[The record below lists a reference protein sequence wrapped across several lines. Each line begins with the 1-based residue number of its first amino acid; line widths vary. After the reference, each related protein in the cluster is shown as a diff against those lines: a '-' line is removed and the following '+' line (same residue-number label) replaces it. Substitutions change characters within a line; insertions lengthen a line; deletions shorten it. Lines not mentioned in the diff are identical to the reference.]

1 MNPYLTKWLVPMS
14 NTEIE
19 IKKSKVDLNYASDK
33 KPVQSDPSPE
43 AKPLP
48 KVTIDG
54 KAYEFKPGDTIMEV
68 AERYKLHEE
77 IPRYCYHPGMPVAG
91 TCRMCTVEVEK
102 APKLMTSCS
111 TPAADGM
118 VVHTRS
124 EKVMKSRTGVMDM
137 LLTNHPL
144 DCPVCDK
151 AGECSLQDYN
161 FEYGPAKSNFKE
173 EKRVYDNATTKKL
186 SDKITLN
193 MNRCVHCERCVR
205 FTDDVTKTND
215 LVMVN
220 RGWHKE
226 LEAADP
232 EKGLYNDYQG
242 CLTDFCPV
250 GALTM
255 NDFRF
260 QKRAWFLDK
269 KASICDRCSKGCNI
283 EVHSDKDIVYRYVP
297 IHNEMVNGHWMCD
310 EGRLSYNDLMSPMR
324 IISPLIKHNDSLTST
339 SMETLMEEIRRA
351 VHSASSVQLVIGTD
365 ATREEAAL
373 LKDKVPA
380 ALNKNMSV
388 SYYNGYVTTS
398 KDDAKLDNLL
408 RMKDKTPNTRGV
420 EEQGLSALQNGELNA
435 DVAILFRNGRAG
447 IPKMSSHQK
456 LILWGVWNAE
466 EIKALP
472 SKNVIAV
479 IPGHATIEKAGSYK
493 NADGIVQKFH
503 PAIIHRGGALSAHQV
518 VGIMKSN

>member
-1 MNPYLTKWLVPMS
+1 MS
-14 NTEIE
+14 NTHVHEVKY
-19 IKKSKVDLNYASDK
+19 KKEDLNYVSAK
-33 KPVQSDPSPE
+33 KPVHSDPSPD

-54 KAYEFKPGDTIMEV
+54 KQYEFKPGDTIMEV
-68 AERYKLHEE
+68 AERYKIHKE
-77 IPRYCYHPGMPVAG
+77 IPRYCYHPGLPIAG

-111 TPAADGM
+111 TPAGDGM

-124 EKVMKSRTGVMDM
+124 EKVLKSRNGVQDF

-151 AGECSLQDYN
+151 AGECELQDFT
-161 FEYGPAKSNFKE
+161 FEYGPPKSIFKE
-173 EKRVYDNATTKKL
+173 EKRVYEDATTKKL
-186 SDKITLN
+186 SDKVTLN

-205 FTDDVTKTND
+205 FTDDVTKSHD

-226 LEAADP
+226 LEATDP
-232 EKGLYNDYQG
+232 TVGLTNDYQG

-260 QKRAWFLDK
+260 QKRAWFLSK
-269 KASICDRCSKGCNI
+269 KASICDGCSKGCNI
-283 EVHSDKDIVYRYVP
+283 EVHHENDIVYRYTP

-310 EGRLSYNDLMSPMR
+310 AGRLSYNDIMNPIR
-324 IISPLIKHNDSLTST
+324 VISPLLKHNNTLAST
-339 SMETLMEEIRRA
+339 TMNTLLGA
-351 VHSASSVQLVIGTD
+351 LKQQLKASGNVELVVGTD
-365 ATREEAAL
+365 SSREEANL
-373 LKDKVPA
+373 LKEKFSDAVGVSVK
-380 ALNKNMSV
+380 V
-388 SYYNGYVTTS
+388 SYFNGTQGVSTS
-398 KDDAKLDNLL
+398 KDDKKMDHLL
-408 RMKDKTPNTRGV
+408 IMKDKTPNTRGV
-420 EEQGLSALQNGELNA
+420 EDEGLSALANGEVTS
-435 DVAILFRNGRAG
+435 DIAIIFRNGRAG
-447 IPKMSSHQK
+447 VPKMSSSQK
-456 LILWGVWNAE
+456 VILWGVWNLD

-472 SKNVIAV
+472 TQNILGV
-479 IPGHATIEKAGSYK
+479 IPGLATIEKAGSFK

-503 PAIIHRGGALSAHQV
+503 PAITHRGGAQAAHQV
-518 VGIMKSN
+518 VGEFKSLT

>member
-1 MNPYLTKWLVPMS
+1 MS

-19 IKKSKVDLNYASDK
+19 IKKPKVDLNYASDK
-33 KPVQSDPSPE
+33 KPVHSDPNPE

-48 KVTIDG
+48 KITIDG
-54 KAYEFKPGDTIMEV
+54 KTYEFRPGDTIMQV
-68 AERYKLHEE
+68 TERYKVHEE
-77 IPRYCYHPGMPVAG
+77 IPRYCYHPGMPIAG

-124 EKVMKSRTGVMDM
+124 DKVLKSRTGVMEM

-151 AGECSLQDYN
+151 AGECELQDYN
-161 FEYGPAKSNFKE
+161 YEYGPGTSNFKE
-173 EKRVYDNATTKKL
+173 TKRVFADATTKKL
-186 SDKITLN
+186 SDKVTLN

-232 EKGLYNDYQG
+232 EKGLTNDYQG

-260 QKRAWFLDK
+260 KKRSWFLTRK
-269 KASICDRCSKGCNI
+269 PSICDRCSKGCNI
-283 EVHSDKDIVYRYVP
+283 EVHSDADVIYRYVP

-310 EGRLSYNDLMSPMR
+310 EGRLSYHSYTDATR
-324 IISPLIKHNDSLTST
+324 IISPLMKYNDALHST
-339 SMETLMEEIRRA
+339 SLETLMGELKKQI
-351 VHSASSVQLVIGTD
+351 SAANSVQLVIGTD

-373 LKDKVPA
+373 LKEKASA
-380 ALNKNMSV
+380 AFNKSMEV
-388 SYYNGYVTTS
+388 SYYNGYVNTS
-398 KDDAKLDNLL
+398 AEDAKLDNLL
-408 RMKDKTPNTRGV
+408 RMKDKTPNTKGV
-420 EEQGLSALQNGELNA
+420 EEQGIAPLKNGEITA
-435 DVAILFRNGRAG
+435 EVAIIFRNGRAG
-447 IPKMSSHQK
+447 IPKMKADQK
-456 LILWGVWNAE
+456 VILWGVWNHNE
-466 EIKALP
+466 LKELP
-472 SKNVIAV
+472 TKNILGVIA
-479 IPGHATIEKAGSYK
+479 GHATVEKAGSYK

-503 PAIIHRGGALSAHQV
+503 PAIIHRGGAVSAHQV
-518 VGIMKSN
+518 VGVLNTLN

>member
-1 MNPYLTKWLVPMS
+1 MS
-14 NTEIE
+14 NTTEID
-19 IKKSKVDLNYASDK
+19 IKKPKVDLNYASDK
-33 KPVQSDPSPE
+33 KPVHSDTGPE

-54 KAYEFKPGDTIMEV
+54 KSYEFKPGDTIMQV
-68 AERYKLHEE
+68 AERYKVHEE
-77 IPRYCYHPGMPVAG
+77 IPRYCYHPGMPIAG

-124 EKVMKSRTGVMDM
+124 DKVMKSRTGVMEF

-151 AGECSLQDYN
+151 AGECELQDYN
-161 FEYGPAKSNFKE
+161 YEYGPGTSNFKE
-173 EKRVYDNATTKKL
+173 EKRVFEEATTKKL
-186 SDKITLN
+186 SDKVTLN

-226 LEAADP
+226 LEPTTEA
-232 EKGLYNDYQG
+232 GLTSDYQG

-250 GALTM
+250 GALTW

-260 QKRAWFLDK
+260 KKRSWFLSK
-269 KASICDRCSKGCNI
+269 KPSICDRCSKGCNI
-283 EVHSDKDIVYRYVP
+283 EVHSDAEIVYRYVP

-310 EGRLSYNDLMSPMR
+310 SGRSSFVDYMNPLR
-324 IISPLIKHNDSLTST
+324 VISPLMKHNDGLHST
-339 SMETLMEEIRRA
+339 TLPTLLGELHQ
-351 VHSASSVQLVIGTD
+351 VFKNASSVQLVIGTD

-373 LKDKVPA
+373 LKEKVPG
-380 ALNKNMSV
+380 LVGKNVSV
-388 SYYNGYVTTS
+388 SFYNGTNGVS
-398 KDDAKLDNLL
+398 SSADDKKLDHLL
-408 RMKDKTPNTRGV
+408 KMKDLTPNTKGV
-420 EEQGLSALQNGELNA
+420 EEQGISPLAGGEVTA
-435 DVAILFRNGRAG
+435 DVAILFRNGRSG
-447 IPKMSSHQK
+447 IPKMKADQK
-456 LILWGVWNAE
+456 IILWGVWSQE
-466 EIKALP
+466 DLKAFP
-472 SKNVIAV
+472 SQNILGVIA
-479 IPGHATIEKAGSYK
+479 GHATIEKEGSYK
-493 NADGIVQKFH
+493 NTDGIVQKFH
-503 PAIIHRGGALSAHQV
+503 PAITHKGGAMSAHQV
-518 VGIMKSN
+518 VSVWKSLT

>member
-1 MNPYLTKWLVPMS
+1 MS
-14 NTEIE
+14 NTKEYE
-19 IKKSKVDLNYASDK
+19 IKKPKVDLNYASAK
-33 KPVQSDPSPE
+33 KPVQSSSGPD

-48 KVTIDG
+48 KVSIDG
-54 KAYEFKPGDTIMEV
+54 KSYEFNPGDTIMEV
-68 AERYKLHEE
+68 AERYKIHED

-118 VVHTRS
+118 VVHTKS
-124 EKVMKSRTGVMDM
+124 EKVMKSRTGVMDF

-151 AGECSLQDYN
+151 AGECSLQNYN
-161 FEYGPAKSNFKE
+161 FEYGPAVSNFKE
-173 EKRVYDNATTKKL
+173 EKRVYEDATTKKL
-186 SDKITLN
+186 SDKVTLN

-226 LEAADP
+226 LDVAD
-232 EKGLYNDYQG
+232 ERGLFNDYQG

-260 QKRAWFLDK
+260 HKRSWFLTK
-269 KASICDRCSKGCNI
+269 KPSICDRCSKGCNI
-283 EVHSDKDIVYRYVP
+283 EVHSDAEVVYRYVP

-310 EGRLSYNDLMSPMR
+310 EGRLSYNDFMNPQR
-324 IISPLIKHNDSLTST
+324 VISPLMMHNGELHST
-339 SMETLMEEIRRA
+339 SIETLTVEIKKQLSTA
-351 VHSASSVQLVIGTD
+351 VSIQLVIGTD

-373 LKDKVPA
+373 LKEKIPSLLGKPA
-380 ALNKNMSV
+380 QV
-388 SYYNGYVTTS
+388 YYFNGTQGVTSS
-398 KDDAKLDNLL
+398 KDDTKLDHLL
-408 RMKDKTPNTRGV
+408 RMKDRTPNTRGV
-420 EEQGLSALQNGELNA
+420 EDEGIVALPQSEVTA
-435 DVAILFRNGRAG
+435 DIAILFRNGRAG
-447 IPKMSSHQK
+447 IPTMRPDQK
-456 LILWGVWNAE
+456 VILWGVWSTE

-472 SKNVIAV
+472 TKNIVGVIA
-479 IPGHATIEKAGSYK
+479 GLATIEKSGSYK
-493 NADGIVQKFH
+493 NTDGIVQKFH
-503 PAIIHRGGALSAHQV
+503 PAIVHKGGALGVHQV
-518 VGIMKSN
+518 AEVLKTLN

>member
-1 MNPYLTKWLVPMS
+1 MS
-14 NTEIE
+14 NPEIT
-19 IKKSKVDLNYASDK
+19 IKKSKVDLNYASAK
-33 KPVQSDPSPE
+33 KPVQSDPNPE

-54 KAYEFKPGDTIMEV
+54 KVYDFRPGDTIMEV
-68 AERYKLHEE
+68 AERYKIHED

-124 EKVMKSRTGVMDM
+124 EKVLKSRTGVMDF

-161 FEYGPAKSNFKE
+161 FEYGPAVSNFKE
-173 EKRVYDNATTKKL
+173 EKRVFEDATTKKL
-186 SDKITLN
+186 SDKVTLN

-226 LEAADP
+226 LDVAD
-232 EKGLYNDYQG
+232 ERGLFNDYQG

-260 QKRAWFLDK
+260 KKRAWFLTK
-269 KASICDRCSKGCNI
+269 KPSICDRCSKGCNI
-283 EVHSDKDIVYRYVP
+283 EVHSDAEVVYRYVP
-297 IHNEMVNGHWMCD
+297 IFNEMVNGHWMCD
-310 EGRLSYNDLMSPMR
+310 EGRLSYNDFMDAQRVTSHLIRHMGGFRSA
-324 IISPLIKHNDSLTST
+324 PLERMLSELKFQVS
-339 SMETLMEEIRRA
+339 A
-351 VHSASSVQLVIGTD
+351 ASSVQLVVGTD

-373 LKDKVPA
+373 LKEKVPA
-380 ALNKNMSV
+380 LLGKPV
-388 SYYNGYVTTS
+388 HVYYHNGTEGVATS
-398 KDDAKLDNLL
+398 QDDKKLDHLL
-408 RMKDKTPNTRGV
+408 RMKDHTPNTRGV
-420 EEQGLSALQNGELNA
+420 EEEGLAALPNGEATAEL
-435 DVAILFRNGRAG
+435 VVLFRNGRAG
-447 IPKMSSHQK
+447 VPKLKENQK
-456 LILWGVWNAE
+456 VILWGVWNME
-466 EIKALP
+466 EINALP
-472 SKNVIAV
+472 TKNVLGVIA
-479 IPGHATIEKAGSYK
+479 GLATIEKAGSYK

-503 PAIIHRGGALSAHQV
+503 PAITHKGGAVSAHHV
-518 VGIMKSN
+518 ADVLKAVN

>member
-1 MNPYLTKWLVPMS
+1 MS

-19 IKKSKVDLNYASDK
+19 IKKPKVDLNYASDK
-33 KPVQSDPSPE
+33 KPVHSDPNPE

-48 KVTIDG
+48 KITIDG
-54 KAYEFKPGDTIMEV
+54 KTYEFKPGDTIMQV
-68 AERYKLHEE
+68 AERYKVHEE

-111 TPAADGM
+111 TPAGDGM

-124 EKVMKSRTGVMDM
+124 DKVLKSRTGVMEM

-151 AGECSLQDYN
+151 AGECQLQDYN
-161 FEYGPAKSNFKE
+161 YEYGPGTSNFKE
-173 EKRVYDNATTKKL
+173 AKRVYPEATTKKL
-186 SDKITLN
+186 SDKVTLN

-205 FTDDVTKTND
+205 FTEDVTKTND

-226 LEAADP
+226 LEATDP
-232 EKGLYNDYQG
+232 AKGLTNDYQG

-260 QKRAWFLDK
+260 KKRSWFLTRK
-269 KASICDRCSKGCNI
+269 PSICDGCSKGCNI
-283 EVHSDKDIVYRYVP
+283 EVHSDADVIYRYVP

-310 EGRLSYNDLMSPMR
+310 EGRLSYHSYTDPMR
-324 IISPLIKHNDSLTST
+324 IISPLMKHNDELHST
-339 SMETLMEEIRRA
+339 SIETLMGELKKQ
-351 VHSASSVQLVIGTD
+351 VSSAGSVQVVVGTD

-373 LKDKVPA
+373 IKEKLGDAFK
-380 ALNKNMSV
+380 KNMDV
-388 SYYNGYVTTS
+388 SYYSGFVNTS
-398 KDDAKLDNLL
+398 SEDAKLDNLL

-420 EEQGLSALQNGELNA
+420 EEQGIAPLKNGEITA
-435 DVAILFRNGRAG
+435 DIAIIFRSGRAG
-447 IPKMSSHQK
+447 IPKMKADQK
-456 LILWGVWNAE
+456 VILWGVWNYNE
-466 EIKALP
+466 LKALP
-472 SKNVIAV
+472 TKNILGVIA
-479 IPGHATIEKAGSYK
+479 GHATVEKAGSYK

-503 PAIIHRGGALSAHQV
+503 PAIIHRGAAVSAHQV
-518 VGIMKSN
+518 VGVLKTLN

>member
-1 MNPYLTKWLVPMS
+1 MS
-14 NTEIE
+14 NTDFE
-19 IKKSKVDLNYASDK
+19 IKKPKVDLNYSSHL
-33 KPVQSDPSPE
+33 KPVHSDPNPE

-54 KAYEFKPGDTIMEV
+54 KAYEFKPGDTIMQV
-68 AERYKLHEE
+68 AERYKIHEE
-77 IPRYCYHPGMPVAG
+77 IPRYCYHPGMPIAG

-111 TPAADGM
+111 TPAGDGM

-124 EKVMKSRTGVMDM
+124 EKVMKSRTGVMEF

-151 AGECSLQDYN
+151 AGECELQDYN

-186 SDKITLN
+186 SPLVTLN

-205 FTDDVTKTND
+205 FTDDITKTND

-226 LEAADP
+226 LEATTP
-232 EKGLYNDYQG
+232 EGLKNDYQG

-250 GALTM
+250 GALTW

-260 QKRAWFLDK
+260 QKRSWFLAK
-269 KASICDRCSKGCNI
+269 KPSICDKCSKGCNI
-283 EVHSDKDIVYRYVP
+283 EVHSDADVVYRYVP

-310 EGRLSYNDLMSPMR
+310 TGRNSYQEYMNPLRVISHMMR
-324 IISPLIKHNDSLTST
+324 QEDKMHSVSI
-339 SMETLMEEIRRA
+339 EA
-351 VHSASSVQLVIGTD
+351 VLASVNAQLKGTSSVQIVIGTD
-365 ATREEAAL
+365 STREEAAL

-380 ALNKNMSV
+380 LIGKNVSV
-388 SYYNGYVTTS
+388 SYFNGTGVNTPA
-398 KDDAKLDNLL
+398 DDKKLDNLL
-408 RMKDKTPNTRGV
+408 KMKDQTANSRGV
-420 EEQGLSALQNGELNA
+420 EEQGLTPLTNGELTA
-435 DVAILFRNGRAG
+435 DVAVLFRNGRTG
-447 IPKMSSHQK
+447 IPKMKADQK
-456 LILWGVWNAE
+456 LVLWGVWSQS
-466 EIKALP
+466 EIQSLP
-472 SKNVIAV
+472 SKNILGVIA
-479 IPGHATIEKAGSYK
+479 GLATIEKEGSFRNFTRRLFTAGE
-493 NADGIVQKFH
+493 
-503 PAIIHRGGALSAHQV
+503 L
-518 VGIMKSN
+518 

>member
-1 MNPYLTKWLVPMS
+1 MS

-19 IKKSKVDLNYASDK
+19 IKKPKMDLNYTSNK
-33 KPVQSDPSPE
+33 KPVHSDTGPE

-54 KAYEFKPGDTIMEV
+54 KTYEFKPGDTIMEV
-68 AERYKLHEE
+68 AERYKIHEE
-77 IPRYCYHPGMPVAG
+77 IPRYCYHPGMPIAG

-111 TPAADGM
+111 TPAGDGM
-118 VVHTRS
+118 VVHTKS
-124 EKVMKSRTGVMDM
+124 EKVLKSRTGVMDF

-151 AGECSLQDYN
+151 AGECKLQDYN
-161 FEYGPAKSNFKE
+161 FEYGPSKSNFKE
-173 EKRVYDNATTKKL
+173 EKRIYEDATTKKL

-232 EKGLYNDYQG
+232 DKGLTNDYQG

-260 QKRAWFLDK
+260 KKRAWFLEK

-283 EVHSDKDIVYRYVP
+283 EVHSDSDIVYRYVP

-310 EGRLSYNDLMSPMR
+310 EGRVSYNDLMNPLR
-324 IISPLIKHNDSLTST
+324 IVSPLLRHQDSLHST
-339 SMETLMEEIRRA
+339 TLQTVLGELKSQML
-351 VHSASSVQLVIGTD
+351 SANSVQLVVGTD
-365 ATREEAAL
+365 STREEAAL
-373 LKDKVPA
+373 LKDKFSDSLGKKVDVFFH
-380 ALNKNMSV
+380 NGTHGV
-388 SYYNGYVTTS
+388 STS
-398 KDDAKLDNLL
+398 KDDVKLDHLL
-408 RMKDKTPNTRGV
+408 RMKDHTANTRGV
-420 EEQGLSALQNGELNA
+420 EETGLAPLSGGQVNA
-435 DVAILFRNGRAG
+435 DIVVLFRNGRAAV
-447 IPKMSSHQK
+447 PSMKSDQK
-456 LILWGVWNAE
+456 VILWGVWTYE
-466 EIKALP
+466 EVKALP
-472 SKNVIAV
+472 TQNVLGV
-479 IPGHATIEKAGSYK
+479 IPGHATIEKSGSFK

-503 PAIIHRGGALSAHQV
+503 PAITHRGGAVSAHQV
-518 VGIMKSN
+518 VSTLKSLN

>member
-1 MNPYLTKWLVPMS
+1 MS
-14 NTEIE
+14 NTTEFE
-19 IKKSKVDLNYASDK
+19 IKKPKVDLNYASEK
-33 KPVQSDPSPE
+33 KPVASDPSPE

-54 KAYEFKPGDTIMEV
+54 KTYEFKPGDTIMQV
-68 AERYKLHEE
+68 AERYKVHEE
-77 IPRYCYHPGMPVAG
+77 IPRYCYHPGMPIAG

-124 EKVMKSRTGVMDM
+124 DKVLKSRTGVMEF

-151 AGECSLQDYN
+151 AGECELQDYN
-161 FEYGPAKSNFKE
+161 YEYGPGTSNFKE
-173 EKRVYDNATTKKL
+173 EKRVFEEATTKKL
-186 SDKITLN
+186 SDQVTLN

-226 LEAADP
+226 LQATTEA
-232 EKGLYNDYQG
+232 GLTNDYQG

-250 GALTM
+250 GALTW

-260 QKRAWFLDK
+260 KKRSWFLSK
-269 KASICDRCSKGCNI
+269 KPSICDRCSKGCNI
-283 EVHSDKDIVYRYVP
+283 EVHSDAEVVYRYVP

-310 EGRLSYNDLMSPMR
+310 SGRSSYNDLMNPMR
-324 IISPLIKHNDSLTST
+324 VIAPLMNHQNGLHST
-339 SMETLMEEIRRA
+339 TLQALLGELSIQLKN
-351 VHSASSVQLVIGTD
+351 ASTVQLVIGTD

-373 LKDKVPA
+373 LKEKFPSI
-380 ALNKNMSV
+380 LGKNVSV
-388 SYYNGYVTTS
+388 SYFNGTAGVTS
-398 KDDAKLDNLL
+398 SADDKKMDNLL
-408 RMKDKTPNTRGV
+408 KMKDLTPNTKGV
-420 EEQGLSALQNGELNA
+420 EEQGISPLAQGEVSA
-435 DVAILFRNGRAG
+435 DIVILFRNGRAG
-447 IPKMSSHQK
+447 IPKMKAGQK
-456 LILWGVWNAE
+456 VILWGVWNHD
-466 EIKALP
+466 EIKTL
-472 SKNVIAV
+472 SSQTVLGVIA
-479 IPGHATIEKAGSYK
+479 GLATIEKEGSFK
-493 NADGIVQKFH
+493 NTDGIVQKFH
-503 PAIIHRGGALSAHQV
+503 PAIVHKSGALSAHQV
-518 VGIMKSN
+518 VNMWKSLN

>member
-1 MNPYLTKWLVPMS
+1 MS
-14 NTEIE
+14 NIIE
-19 IKKSKVDLNYASDK
+19 VKKPKEDLNYTSNK
-33 KPVQSDPSPE
+33 KPVHTPE
-43 AKPLP
+43 GAEKPLP

-54 KAYEFKPGDTIMEV
+54 KSYEFKPGDTIMEV
-68 AERYKLHEE
+68 AERYRVHEE

-124 EKVMKSRTGVMDM
+124 EKVMKSRTGVMEF

-151 AGECSLQDYN
+151 AGECKLQDYN

-173 EKRVYDNATTKKL
+173 EKRVYDDATTKKL
-186 SDKITLN
+186 SDKVTLN

-226 LEAADP
+226 LDVAD
-232 EKGLYNDYQG
+232 ERGLFNDYQG
-242 CLTDFCPV
+242 NLTDFCPV
-250 GALTM
+250 GALTW

-269 KASICDRCSKGCNI
+269 KASVCDRCSKGCNI
-283 EVHSDKDIVYRYVP
+283 EVHSDRDIVYRYIPVY
-297 IHNEMVNGHWMCD
+297 NEMVNGHWMCD
-310 EGRLSYNDLMSPMR
+310 EGRNSYSDLMNPMR
-324 IISPLIKHNDSLTST
+324 VISPLLNHNGNMTATTLDTLLHEIKKVTSAAG
-339 SMETLMEEIRRA
+339 SI
-351 VHSASSVQLVIGTD
+351 QLVVGTD

-373 LKDKVPA
+373 LKDKSTA
-380 ALNKNMSV
+380 AFGKPVNV
-388 SYYNGYVTTS
+388 SFFNGTYGVQTS
-398 KDDAKLDNLL
+398 KDDAKLDELL
-408 RMKDKTPNTRGV
+408 RMKDHTANTRGV
-420 EEQGLSALQNGELNA
+420 EETGLAPLANGEANGE
-435 DVAILFRNGRAG
+435 VVILFRNGRAG
-447 IPKMSSHQK
+447 IPKMSSTQK
-456 LILWGVWNAE
+456 VILWGVWSVD

-472 SKNVIAV
+472 TKNIVGV
-479 IPGHATIEKAGSYK
+479 IPGLATIEKEGSFK

-503 PAIIHRGGALSAHQV
+503 PAIQHRGAAVSAHHV
-518 VGIMKSN
+518 IGLMTANK

>member
-1 MNPYLTKWLVPMS
+1 MS
-14 NTEIE
+14 NI
-19 IKKSKVDLNYASDK
+19 IDVKKSKTDLNYASSK
-33 KPVQSDPSPE
+33 KPVHSDPSPE

-54 KAYEFKPGDTIMEV
+54 KQYEFKPGDTIMEV
-68 AERYKLHEE
+68 TERYKINED

-118 VVHTRS
+118 VVHTKS

-161 FEYGPAKSNFKE
+161 FEYGPSKSNFKE
-173 EKRVYDNATTKKL
+173 EKRVYEDATTKKL
-186 SDKITLN
+186 SDKVTLN

-226 LEAADP
+226 LEATDP
-232 EKGLYNDYQG
+232 EKGLTNDYQG

-250 GALTM
+250 GALTW

-260 QKRAWFLDK
+260 KKRSWFLDK
-269 KASICDRCSKGCNI
+269 KASVCDRCSKGCNI
-283 EVHSDKDIVYRYVP
+283 EVHSDRDIVYRYVP
-297 IHNEMVNGHWMCD
+297 VFNEMVNGHWMCD
-310 EGRLSYNDLMSPMR
+310 EGRASHNDLMDPKR
-324 IISPLIKHNDSLTST
+324 VISPLLNHNGTLTSA
-339 SMETLMEEIRRA
+339 SLETVLGEVKKVVA
-351 VHSASSVQLVIGTD
+351 ASGSVQVVVGTD
-365 ATREEAAL
+365 STREEAAL
-373 LKDKVPA
+373 LKDKSTVAFGKPVTV
-380 ALNKNMSV
+380 NFH
-388 SYYNGYVTTS
+388 NGFVATS
-398 KDDAKLDNLL
+398 GEDKKLDHML
-408 RMKDKTPNTRGV
+408 RMSDKTANTRGV
-420 EEQGLSALQNGELNA
+420 EETGLAPLSNGEVNA
-435 DVAILFRNGRAG
+435 DIAIIFRNGRAG
-447 IPKMSSHQK
+447 IPKMSANQK
-456 LILWGVWNAE
+456 VILWGVWNTE

-472 SKNVIAV
+472 TKNVIAL
-479 IPGHATIEKAGSYK
+479 IPGLATIEKEGSFK

-503 PAIIHRGGALSAHQV
+503 PAIQHRGGAVSAHHV
-518 VGIMKSN
+518 VGLMTKNN